1 MKQKQTY
8 EESID
13 KLENIVKQL
22 ESGDLPLEEAL
33 KLFSEGA
40 EITAFCA
47 KALEDAEQKIRSVSD
62 AKIKKEDDTNA

>member
-47 KALEDAEQKIRSVSD
+47 KVLEDAEQKIRSVSD
-62 AKIKKEDDTNA
+62 TKIQKEDETDA